1 MARYDILIRGGEVVD
16 GTGSPRRRADVAIRA
31 GRVVAVGL
39 DLAGEATRI
48 LDARGKIVAP
58 GFIDVH
64 THSDAALAL
73 DGDAQC
79 AIRQGITTNVAG
91 NCGVSLFPI
100 GPDGPELNFLA
111 NATVREHL
119 RPDWTT
125 AAGYLDHL
133 EQEGV
138 SINAGVLTGH
148 GSLRRAV
155 GAQGRGCTA
164 AQLAQMKS
172 LLAES
177 LEDGSLGLSTGLTYA
192 PGCYAEPEEVVALAQ
207 VTAQYGGIYATHMR
221 SYDAALVPAIE
232 EALDVA
238 RQSGVTLQIS
248 HLTPGPSLYGSAP
261 RLLKILEEA
270 RTQGVDVACD
280 INVQPT
286 GSTSLRSLCP
296 LWALEGGNE
305 RLLERLRDPALRARM
320 RQDILEKGS
329 GTGGSMMQA
338 LMQSGEW
345 DKLWLGTC
353 KVNYAYR
360 GKSFAEIARLR
371 GEDPFDMVF
380 NVLLEEEAS
389 ATFFGVNK
397 SEDDIEKMM
406 GGSFVSLITDG
417 MGWSQVGPLAKEID
431 HPRNYGAYPWA
442 IRRYVRER
450 RGTTLEEVIHHSTGV
465 PAARFGLT
473 DRGEIREGAWADI
486 VIFDENEIADRG
498 TVADPA
504 QDPVGIAAVLVNGE
518 IVVENGKHTGA
529 RPGQVLRRKG
539 G

>member
-1 MARYDILIRGGEVVD
+1 MARYDILIRGGELVD
-16 GTGSPRRRADVAIRA
+16 GTGSPRRHADVAIRE
-31 GRVVAVGL
+31 GRVVAVGVG
-39 DLAGEATRI
+39 LAGEATQT

-64 THSDAALAL
+64 THADAALVL
-73 DGDAQC
+73 DGDAQS
-79 AIRQGITTNVAG
+79 AIRQGVTTNIAG

-111 NATVREHL
+111 NATVRTHL

-125 AAGYLDHL
+125 ASGYLDHL
-133 EQEGV
+133 EREGV
-138 SINAGVLTGH
+138 SINTGVLTGH

-155 GAQGRGCTA
+155 GAQGRGCTVE
-164 AQLAQMKS
+164 QLAQMQS

-177 LEDGSLGLSTGLTYA
+177 LAGGALGLSTGLTYA
-192 PGCYAEPEEVVALAQ
+192 PGCYAEPDEVVALAQ
-207 VTAQYGGIYATHMR
+207 VAARFGTIYATHMR
-221 SYDAALVPAIE
+221 SYDGALIAAIE

-238 RQSGVTLQIS
+238 RRSGVKLQIS
-248 HLTPGPSLYGSAP
+248 HLTPGPALYGSAP
-261 RLLKILEEA
+261 RLLKMLEEA
-270 RTQGVDVACD
+270 RAQGIDVACD

-296 LWALEGGNE
+296 PWALEGGNE

-353 KVNYAYR
+353 KVNEAHR
-360 GKSFAEIARLR
+360 GKSFAEVARLR

-389 ATFFGVNK
+389 VTFFGTNK
-397 SEDDIEKMM
+397 SEADIEKMM
-406 GGSFVSLITDG
+406 HGSFVSLITDG

-450 RGTTLEEVIHHSTGV
+450 HGATLEEVVHHSTGV
-465 PAARFGLT
+465 PAERFGLAG
-473 DRGEIREGAWADI
+473 RGEIREGAWADV
-486 VIFDENEIADRG
+486 VIFDENEIADKG

-504 QDPVGIAAVLVNGE
+504 RDPVGIAAVLVNGE
-518 IVVENGKHTGA
+518 MVLQNGEHTGA
-529 RPGQVLRRKG
+529 RPGRVLRRSG
-539 G
+539 